1 MGQKIINLEN
11 RSGAFQ
17 HILQRVLRM
26 VPDRDRDDRRLRR
39 LIAFRLGVDGES
51 ATSEYLV
58 RSIRDYVRAS
68 GVADFY
74 DFLVGRG
81 ASVPPRPPEQD
92 PPGAA

>member
-1 MGQKIINLEN
+1 
-11 RSGAFQ
+11 
-17 HILQRVLRM
+17 
-26 VPDRDRDDRRLRR
+26 
-39 LIAFRLGVDGES
+39 
-51 ATSEYLV
+51 
-58 RSIRDYVRAS
+58 VRAS